1 MEEIEKA
8 IKMMAMNLEHLSK
21 GQIHEELAFMTEKA
35 KCDIIAWKS
44 HLLRLVNQ
52 DKARLDILQ
61 DLDDTS
67 VLLVQI
73 GP

>member
-1 MEEIEKA
+1 MEEIEKG

-35 KCDIIAWKS
+35 KRDIIAWKC